1 MKTWVI
7 GKSSIVAGQLW
18 HYPGGGNVVIP
29 HSCQMGVF
37 HHLAFT
43 DTPRRKDTALLPHPP
58 APCGLYW
65 YRDGE
70 AVLTAGKS
78 CEPLIPIYPFL
89 TLIHTYTCCLTQHA
103 SWHDWLVSKESSCT
117 NMGQSE
123 FFPENG
129 DYRMEKESHPFT
141 MAKAVKMW
149 NLPSVGT
156 KSTAIKTEYEI
167 QTVELRDVENPC
179 F

>member
-1 MKTWVI
+1 
-7 GKSSIVAGQLW
+7 
-18 HYPGGGNVVIP
+18 
-29 HSCQMGVF
+29 
-37 HHLAFT
+37 
-43 DTPRRKDTALLPHPP
+43 
-58 APCGLYW
+58 
-65 YRDGE
+65 
-70 AVLTAGKS
+70 
-78 CEPLIPIYPFL
+78 
-89 TLIHTYTCCLTQHA
+89 
-103 SWHDWLVSKESSCT
+103 
-117 NMGQSE
+117 MGQSE